1 MMTTFFGLYSAT
13 HAATVGFNCLSLVS
27 VLRNAHLLIAERPG
41 LAEQ

>member
-1 MMTTFFGLYSAT
+1 MMTTFLILYSLSQAST
-13 HAATVGFNCLSLVS
+13 TGLSCLSLVS

>member
-13 HAATVGFNCLSLVS
+13 QASTTGLSCLSLVS
-27 VLRNAHLLIAERPG
+27 VLRNAQTLMADRPG